1 MNEMKEYGACTNSFK
16 FKRQL
21 RKSSGNISVRQVLW
35 SLVETSNSQFSL
47 GKFEAVF
54 LFFFPYTSNFCA
66 SKAESSPH
74 PYISPN
80 LPLMFV
86 CEKNM
91 SSWLSLTTLDNKQ
104 DNELNYFKMKKK
116 IFGKTFNKL
125 MVVSLVFQN
134 ERHEKEWPL
143 CFLFKQKLKI
153 SNPKPGPPEQ

>member
-1 MNEMKEYGACTNSFK
+1 MPAKQK
-16 FKRQL
+16 
-21 RKSSGNISVRQVLW
+21 VLPTP
-35 SLVETSNSQFSL
+35 TSPQ
-47 GKFEAVF
+47 
-54 LFFFPYTSNFCA
+54 A
-66 SKAESSPH
+66 SH
-74 PYISPN
+74 F
-80 LPLMFV
+80 MFV

-116 IFGKTFNKL
+116 LFFEKTFNKV

-153 SNPKPGPPEQ
+153 SSPKPGPPEQ